1 MNQHSG
7 CFALI
12 EQLLADGITCM
23 FGNPG
28 TAEQGF
34 LDAISSFPQFN
45 YILCLQEA
53 VAVAAADGY
62 GRATQK
68 PAVVQLHAGVGLG
81 NGIGMMYQAMRGHS
95 PLLILAGEAGI
106 RFDAL
111 EAQMSADLVSM
122 ARPVTKWATR
132 VVDPSSLLRVIRRAV
147 KVAATPP
154 MGPVFVSLPGD
165 IMEKANNEKVVPT
178 SIPQTR
184 TAPPPDLISG
194 AVELLKDAQC
204 PLILMGDG
212 IAASGAQV
220 ELGRTAEI
228 LGAEVWGAESSEVNL
243 SYRHPL
249 FCGLLGHVFGSL
261 SCQITSRADAVLIA
275 GTYVFP
281 EVYPYLEGMF
291 APNAKIIQIDLNAY
305 DIAKNFPIDLGLV
318 SDPKLTLSAL
328 NNALEMEMTPLQK
341 ELAADR
347 SAKISTEKQRLL
359 AAEIKIDAARH
370 DAVPLNP
377 ACFME
382 HLAAQLPENA
392 VVFDE
397 GLTCSN
403 DLLRYL
409 QPHLAGHYFQTRE
422 GSLGVGFPGALG
434 LKLAYPNQ
442 TVVGI
447 SGDGA
452 SLFTFQTL
460 WTAAHYRIPV
470 KFVICNNHS
479 YKLLKVNVH
488 QYWHE
493 QNMGEH
499 PFPPFFDLVD
509 PVIDFVG
516 LAQALGVAG
525 MRIERPEQIA
535 PGVRKML
542 ESDKPY
548 LLDVVISGN

>member
-1 MNQHSG
+1 MSQRSG
-7 CFALI
+7 SFALI
-12 EQLLADGITCM
+12 EQFLADGITLM

-34 LDAISSFPQFN
+34 LDAISSYPQFS

-53 VAVAAADGY
+53 VAVGAADGY
-62 GRATQK
+62 ARATQK

-95 PLLILAGEAGI
+95 PLVVLAGEAGI

-111 EAQMSADLVSM
+111 EGQMAADLVSM

-147 KVAATPP
+147 KIAATPP

-165 IMEKANNEKVVPT
+165 IMEMANNETVVPT

-184 TAPPPDLISG
+184 MEPAANLIG
-194 AVELLKDAQC
+194 RAAELLKNAQC
-204 PLILMGDG
+204 PMILMGDG
-212 IAASGAQV
+212 ISVSGAQA
-220 ELGRTAEI
+220 ELGRTAEL
-228 LGAEVWGAESSEVNL
+228 LGAEVWGAGSSEVNL
-243 SYRHPL
+243 SFRHPL

-261 SCQITSRADAVLIA
+261 SCQITSRADAVLVV

-291 APNAKIIQIDLNAY
+291 APEAKMVQIDLNAY
-305 DIAKNFPIDLGLV
+305 DIAKNFPVDLGLV
-318 SDPKLTLSAL
+318 SDPKMTLAAL
-328 NNALEMEMTPLQK
+328 NNALEIEMTLPQK
-341 ELAADR
+341 EQAACR
-347 SAKISTEKQRLL
+347 SAEISSEKQRRLT
-359 AAEIKIDAARH
+359 AEIKIDTARRN
-370 DAVPLNP
+370 AVPLTP
-377 ACFME
+377 ARFIE
-382 HLAAQLPENA
+382 HLATQLPDDT

-434 LKLAYPNQ
+434 LQLAFPNR
-442 TVVGI
+442 TVVGFT
-447 SGDGA
+447 GDGA
-452 SLFTFQTL
+452 SMYTFQTL
-460 WTAAHYRIPV
+460 WTAAHYRLPV
-470 KFVICNNHS
+470 KFIIFNNHS
-479 YKLLKVNVH
+479 YKLLKVNVR
-488 QYWHE
+488 QYWRE
-493 QNMGEH
+493 QNLEEH
-499 PFPPFFDLVD
+499 PFPPFFDLTD
-509 PVIDFVG
+509 PTIDFVG

-525 MRIERPEQIA
+525 TRIEKPEQIA
-535 PGVRKML
+535 PAVREML
-542 ESDKPY
+542 DRDRPY
-548 LLDVVISGN
+548 LLEVVVSGV

>member
-1 MNQHSG
+1 MSQRSG

-12 EQLLADGITCM
+12 EQLLADGVTCM

-34 LDAISSFPQFN
+34 LDAISSYPELH

-111 EAQMSADLVSM
+111 EGQMSADLVSM

-165 IMEKANNEKVVPT
+165 IIEKANNETVKPT

-184 TAPPPDLISG
+184 TTPPPELIG
-194 AVELLKDAQC
+194 KAVELLKNAQY

-212 IAASGAQV
+212 IAASGGQT
-220 ELGRTAEI
+220 ELGRTAEL

-281 EVYPYLEGMF
+281 EVYPCLEGMF
-291 APNAKIIQIDLNAY
+291 APDAKIIQIDLNAY
-305 DIAKNFPIDLGLV
+305 DIAKNFAVDLGLV

-328 NNALEMEMTPLQK
+328 NNALELEMTPLQK
-341 ELAADR
+341 DQAAGR

-359 AAEIKIDAARH
+359 AAEIKIDAAQQN
-370 DAVPLNP
+370 AVPLNP
-377 ACFME
+377 ACFMK

-392 VVFDE
+392 FVFDE

-434 LKLAYPNQ
+434 LKLANPNQ

-452 SLFTFQTL
+452 SLTTFQTL
-460 WTAAHYRIPV
+460 WTAAHYNIPV

-479 YKLLKVNVH
+479 YKLLKVNVR
-488 QYWHE
+488 QYWRE
-493 QNMGEH
+493 QNLEMH
-499 PFPPFFDLVD
+499 PFPPFFDLAD
-509 PVIDFVG
+509 PAIDFVG
-516 LAQALGVAG
+516 LAQALGVEG
-525 MRIERPEQIA
+525 MRIERPEQIS
-535 PGVRKML
+535 PGVREML